1 MMATPFEMQITD
13 EETGKLKKVK
23 RSIEKIVSRR
33 KEKKEFKYECK
44 FVGCSQDLNIWY
56 TRDFLIKLGWK
67 KPVDALDRR
76 MAAIEGMYQRTLTAK
91 NVEQHLGDVGLEAE
105 FATHNRIK
113 DLSGGQKVKVVLAA
127 CTWAQPHILIL
138 DEPTNYLDRDS
149 LGALANALLDF
160 EGGVCLITHNK
171 EFADKT
177 TKVTWVVA
185 NHRLEVHG
193 DAEWEKYAAEAAE
206 LKAEAEAETM
216 IDACGNEVSIKKK
229 HKAVG
234 DLNKQEVK
242 KFKKEI
248 KKMIKNGE
256 PLDDWQEE
264 YA

>member
-105 FATHNRIK
+105 FATHN
-113 DLSGGQKVKVVLAA
+113 
-127 CTWAQPHILIL
+127 
-138 DEPTNYLDRDS
+138 
-149 LGALANALLDF
+149 
-160 EGGVCLITHNK
+160 K